1 MQDLGGQFQCLEEV
15 KSVFTGHEELEEP
28 DNMVDGGSGEVEDDL
43 HRVEKDNDDHQRV
56 VEEYVSGPVVS

>member
-1 MQDLGGQFQCLEEV
+1 M
-15 KSVFTGHEELEEP
+15 FTGHEELEEP